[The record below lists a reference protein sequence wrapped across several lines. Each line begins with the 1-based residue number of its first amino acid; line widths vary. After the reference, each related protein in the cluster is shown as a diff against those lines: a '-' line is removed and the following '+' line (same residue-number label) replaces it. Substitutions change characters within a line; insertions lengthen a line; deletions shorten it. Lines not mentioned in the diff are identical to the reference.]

1 MILNGGFI
9 GKASGE
15 NSGVYTPNA
24 HFLKTKAGIFPNNE
38 IGWKLDKG
46 PYNVSG
52 HTPKA
57 KIWLG
62 GGLQAG
68 DIFIDPNGTYIF
80 GILAGS
86 YDTIYKWRFGLPFDV
101 RTLSLYP
108 EQTFLTSNEETSP
121 KSFYFNSDG
130 TKMFLAGDTG
140 SGRVYEYNLSTAYDL
155 DTLVYYQQ
163 IDTSAVTLNDSES
176 LRFSPNGTEMYILN
190 NTTDR
195 IYQWNLT
202 LGWDISTATYHNYIN
217 VNPSDSA
224 PQSFFFKSDG
234 TKLFVSG
241 SSGDE
246 INTYTLS
253 TAWDVT
259 TATHDTYVLDI
270 SAYDYGP
277 SYLFFNPDGTK
288 FWMNTSYDASLIE
301 WELTSAWDLS
311 TAFVNRTEN
320 VFGVGPYE
328 TAPRAV
334 HFKPDGTKMYIVG
347 SAGDSVDTFDLSTAW
362 DLSTATSTS
371 VFSMNSQDTN
381 PRGFFFKSDG
391 TKMYMCGS
399 TNDQFHSYDLSTAWD
414 PTSATL
420 NTSVGPLESGAALE
434 PESLYYKPDGTVMY
448 YVSSV
453 TDTVYQH
460 NLSTAWNLPAAG
472 NADATFSVS
481 GEEATPTGLFFK
493 ADGTIMYVI
502 GRSGDD
508 VNVYNLSTAWD
519 ITTATHHYAIQLIHL
534 NSYNL
539 EENPYGLYISD
550 DGTKVFRTGYSTDY
564 VVKFELSTAWDL
576 RTANVPNHPDA
587 FIHTELTGTDV
598 GRGLC
603 FSYDGS
609 YMYIYCAG
617 ATQDIFGYSLSTPW
631 MVNTAS
637 YMGSVSVNEYEAVA
651 TGIDISAD
659 GTKLYATGPSGDGL
673 DIFVM
678 TTPFD
683 ITTASWDSFWNS
695 VNHGPRLSNPQDIQF
710 KYDGTAMYFNSSG
723 TLVEYGLGTAWDPTS
738 AVLVTDQ
745 GFNATTQVANYN
757 DIEFSY
763 DGSKMYVIGS
773 NVIAQYNLAD
783 PWNVF
788 SASHYHTFTSSGCT
802 DISFDPT
809 GTKLLEMTGGN
820 TVHYRSL
827 TTAWDISTLQAQQ
840 YSKTVSSGGVS
851 LQVASS
857 GSAFYMMTGNTMQK
871 YTMTTQWEPS
881 SAGNATSNVFGSS
894 QPQGIYGSNSH
905 LYVVDN
911 YSTSDKLYKLPLYT
925 SGDLTSFDNN
935 QDPLSQNLRELNA
948 GTGVIS
954 PTSSDPYGI
963 HFKPDGTRM
972 FIADRGSGYIRQY
985 DLSTPW
991 DINSTSAK
999 ASLTG
1004 IYNNAGFFI
1013 DRRGKKVMTAS
1024 ETLAVGIRMQT
1035 LDTPWSSLVVSS
1047 DLDEIQFPHGLR
1059 NVQTIRWDDK
1069 GKYMY
1074 VLNGTTPAVIQYQMR
1089 I

>member
-24 HFLKTKAGIFPNNE
+24 HFLKTKAGTFTNNE

-46 PYNVSG
+46 PYNVSAHSPFARTEIVG
-52 HTPKA
+52 N
-57 KIWLG
+57 
-62 GGLQAG
+62 
-68 DIFIDPNGTYIF
+68 DIYIDSTGTYLF
-80 GILAGS
+80 VMRNTGS
-86 YDTIYKWRFGLPFDV
+86 SIYRYRFGLPWDI
-101 RTLSLYP
+101 RTLSLYD
-108 EQTFLTSNEETSP
+108 EQEFSFANEDTSNRAI
-121 KSFYFNSDG
+121 YFKSDG
-130 TKMFLAGDTG
+130 TKMYMAGIGGDDK
-140 SGRVYEYNLSTAYDL
+140 VYEYNLSTAWDL
-155 DTLVYYQQ
+155 TSITYYQQ
-163 IDTSAVTLNDSES
+163 LNVNATTANVISG
-176 LRFSPNGTEMYILN
+176 LFFSDDGTKMYILN
-190 NTTDR
+190 GTLDD
-195 IYQWNLT
+195 IFQWNLST
-202 LGWDISTATYHNYIN
+202 PWDISTAVYHGLIALQ
-217 VNPSDSA
+217 VANPT
-224 PQSFFFKSDG
+224 PTSFFISPDG
-234 TKLFVSG
+234 TRLFVVG
-241 SSGDE
+241 S
-246 INTYTLS
+246 NTDSVNSYTLS
-253 TAWDVT
+253 TAWDIT
-259 TATHDTYVLDI
+259 TGSLDSYSLDV
-270 SAYDYGP
+270 SAYDNAPALLY
-277 SYLFFNPDGTK
+277 FKPDGTR
-288 FWMNTSYDASLIE
+288 MYIDSLNGDIME
-301 WELTSAWDLS
+301 WELTTAWDLS

-320 VFGVGPYE
+320 TFLTVSYE

-334 HFKPDGTKMYIVG
+334 QFKPDGTKMYIVG

-362 DLSTATSTS
+362 DLSTATFTS

-381 PRGFFFKSDG
+381 PMGFFFKSDG

-420 NTSVGPLESGAALE
+420 NTSVGPLESGAALD

-460 NLSTAWNLPAAG
+460 NLSTAWDLPAAG
-472 NADATFSVS
+472 NADATFSVAT
-481 GEEATPTGLFFK
+481 EETSPTALFFK
-493 ADGTIMYVI
+493 SDGTIMYVL
-502 GRSGDD
+502 GRAGDD
-508 VNVYNLSTAWD
+508 VNAYNLSTAWD
-519 ITTATHHYAIQLIHL
+519 ITTATHHYTIQLLHL
-534 NSYNL
+534 NSYIL
-539 EENPYGLYISD
+539 ENDPTGLYISD
-550 DGTKVFRTGYSTDY
+550 DGTKVFRVGYGADF

-576 RTANVPNHPDA
+576 RTSNVPNHPDA
-587 FIHTELTGTDV
+587 FIHTELTGNDV

-603 FSYDGS
+603 FSDDGS

-617 ATQDIFGYSLSTPW
+617 TTNDIYGYSLSTPW

-637 YMGSVSVNEYEAVA
+637 YMGSVSVNEYESGAH
-651 TGIDISAD
+651 GIEISAD
-659 GTKLYATGPSGDGL
+659 GTKLYITGTSGDGL

-683 ITTASWDSFWNS
+683 ITTASWNSFWASTS
-695 VNHGPRLSNPQDIQF
+695 VGTRLSNPNHFQF
-710 KYDGTAMYFNSSG
+710 KYNGTAMYFNSGG
-723 TLVEYGLGTAWDPTS
+723 TLVEYGLSTAWDPTS

-757 DIEFSY
+757 DLEFSY

-773 NVIAQYNLAD
+773 DVIAQYNLSD
-783 PWNVF
+783 PWNIY
-788 SASHYHTFTSSGCT
+788 SASHHHTFTSSGCT

-871 YTMTTQWEPS
+871 YVMTTQWEPS
-881 SAGNATSNVFGSS
+881 SAGNATSNVFGTA
-894 QPQGIYGSNSH
+894 QPKGIYGSTDN
-905 LYVVDN
+905 LFVVDN
-911 YSTSDKLYKLPLYT
+911 YSTSDRLYKQPLYT
-925 SGDLTSFDNN
+925 SGDLTSFNTN
-935 QDPLSQNLRELNA
+935 QNPLTTNSVNLHT

-963 HFKPDGTRM
+963 HFKSDGTRM
-972 FIADRGSGYIRQY
+972 YIADRASGYIRQY

-999 ASLTG
+999 TSLTG
-1004 IYNNAGFFI
+1004 MNSAAGFFI
-1013 DRRGKKVMTAS
+1013 DRRGKKVMTARELS
-1024 ETLAVGIRMQT
+1024 AEGIRMQT
-1035 LDTPWSSLVVSS
+1035 LDTPWSSLVISS
-1047 DLDEIQFPHGLR
+1047 ALDEIQFPHGLR
-1059 NVQTIRWDDK
+1059 NVRTVRWDDK

-1074 VLNGTTPAVIQYQMR
+1074 ILNGTTPAVIQYQMR

>member
-24 HFLKTKAGIFPNNE
+24 HFLKTKAGTFPNNE

-46 PYNVSG
+46 PYNVSA
-52 HTPKA
+52 HSPFA
-57 KIWLG
+57 KIEKVG
-62 GGLQAG
+62 S
-68 DIFIDPNGTYIF
+68 DIYIDPTGTYLFCMLGQIV
-80 GILAGS
+80 
-86 YDTIYKWRFGLPFDV
+86 YKYRFGLSWDI
-101 RTLSLYP
+101 RTLSLYD
-108 EQTFLTSNEETSP
+108 EQEFSLATENTSP
-121 KSFYFNSDG
+121 RSIYFKPDG
-130 TKMFLAGDTG
+130 TKMYMAGI
-140 SGRVYEYNLSTAYDL
+140 SGNDAVYEYDLSTAWDL
-155 DTLVYYQQ
+155 TSITYYQQ
-163 IDTSAVTLNDSES
+163 LVVEATTANVINRLF
-176 LRFSPNGTEMYILN
+176 FSDDGTKMYILN
-190 NTTDR
+190 GTLDD
-195 IYQWNLT
+195 IFQWNLSEP
-202 LGWDISTATYHNYIN
+202 WDISTAVYHGLIE
-217 VNPSDSA
+217 VHVANPT
-224 PQSFFFKSDG
+224 PTSFFISPDG
-234 TKLFVSG
+234 TRLFVTGTTTDSVN
-241 SSGDE
+241 S
-246 INTYTLS
+246 YTLS
-253 TAWDVT
+253 TAWDIT
-259 TATHDTYVLDI
+259 TGSLDSYSLDV
-270 SAYDYGP
+270 SAYDYLP
-277 SYLFFNPDGTK
+277 SYLHFNPDGTR
-288 FWMNTSYDASLIE
+288 MYIDSVNGDIME
-301 WELTSAWDLS
+301 WELTTAWDLS
-311 TAFVNRTEN
+311 TAYVNHTDN
-320 VFGVGPYE
+320 TFLTVVYE

-362 DLSTATSTS
+362 DLSTATFTS
-371 VFSMNSQDTN
+371 VFSMNSQDAF
-381 PRGFFFKSDG
+381 PKGFFFKSDG
-391 TKMYMCGS
+391 TKMYMCGA
-399 TNDQFHSYDLSTAWD
+399 TNDQFHSYNLSTAWD

-420 NTSVGPLESGAALE
+420 NTSVGPLESGAALD

-460 NLSTAWNLPAAG
+460 NLSTAWDLPAAG
-472 NADATFSVS
+472 NADATFSVATQ
-481 GEEATPTGLFFK
+481 EATPTGLFFK
-493 ADGTIMYVI
+493 SDGTIMYVL

-508 VNVYNLSTAWD
+508 VNAYNLSTAWD
-519 ITTATHHYAIQLIHL
+519 ITTATHHYAIQLLHL
-534 NSYNL
+534 NSYLL
-539 EENPYGLYISD
+539 ESDPTGLYISD
-550 DGTKVFRTGYSTDY
+550 DGTKVFRVGYGTDF

-587 FIHTELTGTDV
+587 FIHTELTGNDQ

-609 YMYIYCAG
+609 YMYVYCAG
-617 ATQDIFGYSLSTPW
+617 TTQDIFGYSLSTPW

-651 TGIDISAD
+651 TGIDISYD
-659 GTKLYATGPSGDGL
+659 GTKLYATGPSGDGV

-683 ITTASWDSFWNS
+683 ITTASWDSFWDS
-695 VNHGPRLSNPQDIQF
+695 TSAGPRMSQPNDLQF
-710 KYDGTAMYFNSSG
+710 KYDGTAMYFNANG
-723 TLVEYGLGTAWDPTS
+723 TLAEYGLGTAWDPTS

-745 GFNATTQVANYN
+745 GFNATAQVTNY
-757 DIEFSY
+757 DDLEFSY

-773 NVIAQYNLAD
+773 GVIAQYNLSD
-783 PWNVF
+783 PWNIF
-788 SASHYHTFTSSGCT
+788 SAAHHYTFTSSGCT

-851 LQVASS
+851 LQVAIS
-857 GSAFYMMTGNTMQK
+857 GSAFYMLTGNTMQK

-881 SAGNATSNVFGSS
+881 SAGNATSNVIGISS
-894 QPQGIYGSNSH
+894 QAQGIYGSNSH
-905 LYVVDN
+905 LYVVDD
-911 YSTSDKLYKLPLYT
+911 YYTAEKLYKLPLYT
-925 SGDLTSFDNN
+925 SGDLTSFNTN
-935 QDPLSQNLRELNA
+935 QDPLTNFINLHS

-972 FIADRGSGYIRQY
+972 YIADRASGYIRQY

-999 ASLTG
+999 ASLTNL
-1004 IYNNAGFFI
+1004 YSAAGFFI
-1013 DRRGKKVMTAS
+1013 DRRGRKVMTARDLS
-1024 ETLAVGIRMQT
+1024 AEGIRIQT
-1035 LDTPWSSLVVSS
+1035 LDTPWSSLVISS

-1059 NVQTIRWDDK
+1059 NVQTVRWDDK

-1074 VLNGTTPAVIQYQMR
+1074 ILNGTTPAVIQYQMR

>member
-24 HFLKTKAGIFPNNE
+24 HFLKTKAGTFPNNE

-46 PYNVSG
+46 PYNVSA
-52 HTPKA
+52 HSPFA
-57 KIWLG
+57 KTEKVG
-62 GGLQAG
+62 S
-68 DIFIDPNGTYIF
+68 DIYIDSTGTYLFIMS
-80 GILAGS
+80 GQIV
-86 YDTIYKWRFGLPFDV
+86 YKYRFGLSWDI
-101 RTLSLYP
+101 RTLSLYD
-108 EQTFLTSNEETSP
+108 EQEFSLATENISP
-121 KSFYFNSDG
+121 RAIYFKPDG
-130 TKMFLAGDTG
+130 TKMYMAGI
-140 SGRVYEYNLSTAYDL
+140 SGTDMVYEYNLSTAWDL
-155 DTLVYYQQ
+155 TSITYYQQ
-163 IDTSAVTLNDSES
+163 LDVNATTSNVINNLI
-176 LRFSPNGTEMYILN
+176 FSDDGTKMYILN
-190 NTTDR
+190 GTLDD
-195 IYQWNLT
+195 IFQWNLST
-202 LGWDISTATYHNYIN
+202 AWDISTAVYHGLIELH
-217 VNPSDSA
+217 VANPA
-224 PQSFFFKSDG
+224 PTSFFISPDG
-234 TKLFVSG
+234 IKLFVIG
-241 SSGDE
+241 S
-246 INTYTLS
+246 NTDSVNSYTLS
-253 TAWDVT
+253 TAWDIT
-259 TATHDTYVLDI
+259 TGSLDSYSLDV
-270 SAYDYGP
+270 SAYENAPALLYFK
-277 SYLFFNPDGTK
+277 SDGTK
-288 FWMNTSYDASLIE
+288 MYIDSINGDITE
-301 WELTSAWDLS
+301 WELTTAWDLS
-311 TAFVNRTEN
+311 TAYVNNSDNTFLT
-320 VFGVGPYE
+320 VVYE

-334 HFKPDGTKMYIVG
+334 QFKPDGTKMYVVG

-362 DLSTATSTS
+362 DLSTATFTS

-381 PRGFFFKSDG
+381 PMGFFFKSDG
-391 TKMYMCGS
+391 TKMYMCGLS
-399 TNDQFHSYDLSTAWD
+399 NDQFHSYDLSTAWD

-420 NTSVGPLESGAALE
+420 NTSVGPLESGAGLD
-434 PESLYYKPDGTVMY
+434 PEGLFYKPDGTVMY

-460 NLSTAWNLPAAG
+460 NLSTAWDLPAAG
-472 NADATFSVS
+472 NADATFSVAT
-481 GEEATPTGLFFK
+481 EESFPTALFFK
-493 ADGTIMYVI
+493 SDGTIMYVL
-502 GRSGDD
+502 GRTGDD
-508 VNVYNLSTAWD
+508 VSAYNLSTAWD
-519 ITTATHHYAIQLIHL
+519 ITTATHHYSVHLLHL
-534 NSYNL
+534 NSYL
-539 EENPYGLYISD
+539 VENDPSGLYISD
-550 DGTKVFRTGYSTDY
+550 DGTKVFRVGYGADF

-617 ATQDIFGYSLSTPW
+617 ATNDIFGYSLSTPW
-631 MVNTAS
+631 MVSTAS

-651 TGIDISAD
+651 TGIDISLD

-695 VNHGPRLSNPQDIQF
+695 TDHGPRLSNPHDIQF
-710 KYDGTAMYFNSSG
+710 KYDGTTMYFNSGG

-788 SASHYHTFTSSGCT
+788 SASHYHTFTSSSVT
-802 DISFDPT
+802 DISFAPT
-809 GTKLLEMTGGN
+809 GDQLLEMTGGN

-827 TTAWDISTLQAQQ
+827 TTPWDISTLQARQNP
-840 YSKTVSSGGVS
+840 KTVTSGGVS
-851 LQVASS
+851 LQVATS
-857 GSAFYMMTGNTMQK
+857 GNAFYMMVGNTMQK

-911 YSTSDKLYKLPLYT
+911 YSTSDRLYKLPLYT
-925 SGDLTSFDNN
+925 SGDLTSFNNN

-948 GTGVIS
+948 GTSAIS

-999 ASLTG
+999 ASLTSL
-1004 IYNNAGFFI
+1004 NSNSGFFI
-1013 DRRGKKVMTAS
+1013 DRRGKKVMTAREMS
-1024 ETLAVGIRMQT
+1024 AEGIRMQT